1 MVFYELL
8 TYVISAPDSRLQA
21 LLFSLSGVV
30 VGGTIF
36 IQLAIRLELLTLR
49 EWLMIPFGKKI
60 LRFMGGK

>member
-1 MVFYELL
+1 
-8 TYVISAPDSRLQA
+8 
-21 LLFSLSGVV
+21 